1 MGNSDEEASTKKEFA
16 NGKGKEKDEAEV
28 TVAKD
33 KGMILSQEKKEKKA
47 VANRASMCSRLV
59 FFVLLASLALTISL
73 FRLDY
78 KKGQL
83 QELKAQLPPEI
94 HDVLEKAEN
103 VSRDLIAKVTELY
116 IQVLVTVEELSSH
129 VPVGDNTLADILFS
143 KKKPKMAT
151 AEQKAEE
158 KAKKDVELALKK
170 LKEEELEEKKKI
182 DKEKKRLAA
191 EEESKKLFAD
201 AEQKRQEQF
210 LQSRLAAEAENK
222 RLAAEEEKRQL
233 AESEARKKS
242 ELEAFK
248 KAEAEAAR
256 LEMEFAEER
265 RKKEELEAI
274 KKAEE
279 ELAEKLRAEKLN
291 AEIEEKHR
299 LAQEEANIKFQEV
312 KKRLKETGAEFVSN
326 EEFDKIKDKEIGK
339 GASAAA

>member
-1 MGNSDEEASTKKEFA
+1 MGNNDKEASTKKEFA
-16 NGKGKEKDEAEV
+16 NGKEKIEAEA

-33 KGMILSQEKKEKKA
+33 KGMIQTPGKKEKKA
-47 VANRASMCSRLV
+47 DVANGASLCSRLV

-103 VSRDLIAKVTELY
+103 VSRDLIVKVTELY
-116 IQVLVTVEELSSH
+116 IKSLETVEELSSH
-129 VPVGDNTLADILFS
+129 VPVRDKTLADILFS
-143 KKKPKMAT
+143 DKKPKTAT
-151 AEQKAEE
+151 AELEAEE
-158 KAKKDVELALKK
+158 TAEKDAELAIEK
-170 LKEEELEEKKKI
+170 LKEEEQELEEKKRI
-182 DKEKKRLAA
+182 EKEKKRFAA
-191 EEESKKLFAD
+191 EEESKKLFAE
-201 AEQKRQEQF
+201 AEQKRQMQF

-233 AESEARKKS
+233 EESEARKKS

-265 RKKEELEAI
+265 RKKEEVEAI

-339 GASAAA
+339 GASA

>member
-1 MGNSDEEASTKKEFA
+1 MGNNGEESITKKKFA
-16 NGKGKEKDEAEV
+16 NGKEKIEAEA

-33 KGMILSQEKKEKKA
+33 KGMIQSPEKKEKKA
-47 VANRASMCSRLV
+47 VANGASLCSRLV

-103 VSRDLIAKVTELY
+103 VSGDLIAKVTELY
-116 IQVLVTVEELSSH
+116 IKALVTVEELSSH
-129 VPVGDNTLADILFS
+129 LPVGDKTLADILFS

-151 AEQKAEE
+151 TEQEAEE
-158 KAKKDVELALKK
+158 KAKKNASLAIEK
-170 LKEEELEEKKKI
+170 LKEEELEEKKRI
-182 DKEKKRLAA
+182 EKEKKRFAA
-191 EEESKKLFAD
+191 EEESKKLFAE
-201 AEQKRQEQF
+201 AEQKRQMQF
-210 LQSRLAAEAENK
+210 MQSRQAAEAENE
-222 RLAAEEEKRQL
+222 RLVAEEEKRQL

-265 RKKEELEAI
+265 RKKEEVEAI

-326 EEFDKIKDKEIGK
+326 EEFDKIKDQEIGK
-339 GASAAA
+339 GASRAA